1 MVGEPVVFDLIFTEV
16 PVVDYRSLQTGDAA
30 LGRAFT
36 TELIKRGVVKNGQK
50 MYISLVHSADDVAR
64 TLQACEDVLKTLPK

>member
-1 MVGEPVVFDLIFTEV
+1 MVGEPVVFDLIFTDE
-16 PVVDYRSLQTGDAA
+16 PVVDYRSLQKGNAA

-50 MYISLVHSADDVAR
+50 MYMSLVHSSEDVAK
-64 TLQACEDVLKTLPK
+64 TLTACEDVLKILPK

>member
-1 MVGEPVVFDLIFTEV
+1 MLCSPPGAVVED
-16 PVVDYRSLQTGDAA
+16 RSLQKGDAA

-50 MYISLVHSADDVAR
+50 MYMSLVHSSEDVAK
-64 TLQACEDVLKTLPK
+64 TLQACEDVLKILPR